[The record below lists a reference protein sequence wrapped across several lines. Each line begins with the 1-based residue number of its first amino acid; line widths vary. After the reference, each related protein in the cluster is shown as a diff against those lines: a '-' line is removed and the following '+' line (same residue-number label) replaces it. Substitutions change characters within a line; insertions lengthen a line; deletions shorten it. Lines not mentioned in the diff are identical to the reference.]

1 MNFLK
6 SLIFDIYYNFR
17 KIWISLL
24 FCYLQNGEQIV
35 TNFVI
40 DPIWIIIKGKKLNS
54 GDFNFQRITQEI
66 SVYKY

>member
-1 MNFLK
+1 MNFSK

-24 FCYLQNGEQIV
+24 VCYLQNGEQIV

-40 DPIWIIIKGKKLNS
+40 DSIWIITKGKKLNS

>member
-24 FCYLQNGEQIV
+24 FFCYLQNGEQIV
-35 TNFVI
+35 IGELILLLIRF
-40 DPIWIIIKGKKLNS
+40 G
-54 GDFNFQRITQEI
+54 
-66 SVYKY
+66 

>member
-1 MNFLK
+1 MNFSK

-24 FCYLQNGEQIV
+24 FCYLQNAEQIV

-40 DPIWIIIKGKKLNS
+40 DSIWIITKGKKLNT
-54 GDFNFQRITQEI
+54 GDFNFQRIAQEI

>member
-35 TNFVI
+35 TNLVI